1 MKKEDLVQLAKNLYR
16 LTVLFPKKE
25 PLRFRIRELADD
37 ILSNSIIILNT
48 NPGNPKGLIFDT
60 ENNIEVLDSFLEIAK
75 SQNWV
80 SPSEI
85 LNLQQE
91 YRNIKGKMKNQIES
105 GAKSE
110 IEEFSEA
117 RISPETNFP
126 KENYDII
133 PIPQLTK
140 DSPKIILE
148 PVLGGQIPSRQE
160 KILTI
165 LKEKERLQV
174 KDLKEVFP
182 KVSKRTLRR
191 DFEQLLKKGLVNRAG
206 EKNSTFYQ
214 VRQAQI

>member
-1 MKKEDLVQLAKNLYR
+1 MKKEDLIQLTKNLYR

-25 PLRFRIRELADD
+25 PLRFKIRELADE
-37 ILSNSIIILNT
+37 ILSNSISSLNT
-48 NPGNPKGLIFDT
+48 KLGNDKGLVFDN
-60 ENNIEVLDSFLEIAK
+60 ENNLEALDSFLEVAK

-91 YRNIKGKMKNQIES
+91 YRNIKSKVKNQIES
-105 GAKSE
+105 GVKSE
-110 IEEFSEA
+110 IKELSTVE
-117 RISPETNFP
+117 ISSETNLL
-126 KENYDII
+126 KDNYNNDIPSI
-133 PIPQLTK
+133 VFLG
-140 DSPKIILE
+140 DSPRTVHE
-148 PVLGGQIPSRQE
+148 PRVPFRQE

-182 KVSKRTLRR
+182 EVSKRTLRR
-191 DFEQLLKKGLVNRAG
+191 DFEQLFKKGLVIRVG

-214 VRQAQI
+214 VS